1 MDPHASGITFVGAVT
16 DVLLHPEYA
25 AEVFADFFGSLTLAA
40 ASEKPIGGRE
50 CVGAEYKLILL
61 PSAKGAS
68 LSVKFSAD
76 GTDSANLFV
85 HKTSGDWSDCRA
97 VWVPFWW

>member
-1 MDPHASGITFVGAVT
+1 MSVSHGSSWFRYYCAGAVT

-76 GTDSANLFV
+76 GSDSANLFV
-85 HKTSGDWSDCRA
+85 HNASSDWSGLPRCA
-97 VWVPFWW
+97 